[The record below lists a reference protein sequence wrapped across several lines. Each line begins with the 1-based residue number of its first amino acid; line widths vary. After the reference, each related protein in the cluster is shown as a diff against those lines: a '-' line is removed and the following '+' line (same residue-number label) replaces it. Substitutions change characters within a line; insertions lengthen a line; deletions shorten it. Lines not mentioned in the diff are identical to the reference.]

1 MSEFLANI
9 LTGINSFIGNYGIS
23 MILFTLIVKAL
34 LLPLEYKSRKGMRGM
49 SKVQPEMKKLQTK
62 YANDKEKL
70 NQKMAELYRR
80 EGVSPM
86 SGCLPMILSMVV
98 LWFMWGAMR
107 SVADGELI
115 NQCIELLTTGTATN
129 EGFLWIKNIWMPDS
143 PFAPVIADQNSLMMI
158 TADKWSAAYAA
169 LTAEQVDVLTGLGL
183 GADNFNSESV
193 FAALQTLP
201 IYAEETKLWS
211 VMPTLNLLI
220 ANLSVYANN
229 NGWFVLPIL
238 SAVTQFLMTKSQP
251 QTAPADGQQNSTNNF
266 MKYFFPL
273 FSLWICSSYNALFSL
288 YWVISNIIAAVQSV
302 VMNKVMD
309 NMDKKE
315 KNIVKEGTV
324 K

>member
-315 KNIVKEGTV
+315 KLAKEGNV